1 MKLKAKQML
10 DIKEITKNTLEGLKD
25 KRLAATPE
33 NYFLEFLNQVKDG
46 EEYFK
51 EIEIF
56 ENSLFSLTKDEKKS
70 LHKNSIFGMLKIL
83 SNRTSND
90 DLKKLIETFSDTLAP
105 SINYDIT
112 YEVEDFILYL
122 LKNPKDALKNESL
135 HQIKK
140 FAKLRVEKD
149 RLVLRDKTQDIIKLT
164 SLMSRYYDKTLQD
177 STNQQE
183 DIKKIKDDLV
193 TLDISD
199 SSKREILIVQKKL
212 INSIEKMESSLLENN
227 KILSTN
233 IDKVKLLNRQIQD
246 LENELKIAKE
256 EYLYDFLTNVYNR
269 RAYDSEIKK
278 MEKQYYLFNTNYA
291 IIFFD
296 IDHFKKINDKYG
308 HSCGDEILKSFASI
322 IKNLTRKEDV
332 IARYGG
338 EEFVALI
345 NFMDKIEISRYI
357 KRVKNAF
364 LNSTF
369 VYKNSKI
376 NITFSAGVSF
386 RSKYDSLDKAHEKAD
401 SLLYD
406 AKRAGRNKIFF
417 DDGNQL

>member
-1 MKLKAKQML
+1 ML
-10 DIKEITKNTLEGLKD
+10 DIKEITKNTLEGLKN

-33 NYFLEFLNQVKDG
+33 NYFLEFITQAKNS
-46 EEYFK
+46 EESFK
-51 EIEIF
+51 ELEIF
-56 ENSLFSLTKDEKKS
+56 ESSLYNLTKDEKNS
-70 LHKNSIFGMLKIL
+70 LQKNSIFGMLKIL

-105 SINYDIT
+105 SINYDIS
-112 YEVEDFILYL
+112 YEIEDFIFYL
-122 LKNPKDALKNESL
+122 LKNPKEALTKESL
-135 HQIKK
+135 SQIKK
-140 FAKLRVEKD
+140 FAKLRVEQD
-149 RLVLRDKTQDIIKLT
+149 RLVLKDKTHDIIKLT
-164 SLMSRYYDKTLQD
+164 SLMSRYYDKTLKD

-183 DIKKIKDDLV
+183 DIKRIKDDLV

-246 LENELKIAKE
+246 LEKELQMAKE
-256 EYLYDFLTNVYNR
+256 EYLYDFLTNIYNR
-269 RAYDSEIKK
+269 RAYDNEIKK
-278 MEKQYYLFNTNYA
+278 MEKQYFLFNTNYA

-308 HSCGDEILKSFASI
+308 HSCGDEILKSFANI

-345 NFMDKIEISRYI
+345 NFRDKVEISRYV

-369 VYKNSKI
+369 VYKSSKI
-376 NITFSAGVSF
+376 NITFSAGVTF
-386 RSKYDSLDKAHEKAD
+386 RNRYDSLEQAHEKAD
-401 SLLYD
+401 NLLYE
-406 AKRAGRNKIFF
+406 AKRAGRNKVFF